1 MSGKA
6 PPASWQKWVTFS
18 KMDSLADEVLN
29 RLLLHNSSFILH
41 PSSFLPVPTF
51 IETQF
56 PIARLSAESY
66 KERKATNSQT
76 LTGLGRWWG
85 RKPLIL
91 VRASIL
97 GMLMPASGS
106 AKRDREI
113 FLKIL
118 TMDDTGALARWRA
131 EKRFSVSELG
141 VLATRT
147 EKAEWNELDG
157 DWEAAR
163 EEVKRL
169 RLASKTVAKGDRE
182 AKERAR
188 AAIDAAVGEADRCG
202 QDLQAFV
209 GELQVRCFHRLTYT
223 ERITRCDR
231 PENIEG
237 PTPKAW
243 ADINAHLGTFAT
255 SLPELVEQLGRRAF
269 GHTPRVGD
277 AFCGG
282 GSIPFEAARI
292 GCEAFGSDLN
302 PVAGLLT
309 WASLNL
315 VGGGASLQE
324 EVMRVQAEALAEAD
338 RQVTDWGIEHNER
351 GERAEAF
358 LYCVEVKPEGC
369 EHFIPLAPSWLVGE
383 SLRSAIQW
391 ERVLGSEQLSPTF
404 ISVSNEE
411 LAEWKG
417 DSKRNITPKNATVVD
432 SRVID
437 PFNRDRSWSVESLRG
452 PDGLRRWTSDDIVP
466 RVGDVFQER
475 LYCIRWVKTIID
487 PDGTVREIRRY
498 AAPDEADLRRDARV
512 LALIRERFADWQRL
526 GFIPSK
532 PIISGYNTEQPIR
545 ERGWTHWHHLF
556 TPRQLL
562 VNGLLSSCAHRRAE
576 DRSVSGA
583 VLLGVGRLA
592 NWNSR
597 LCRWHVRGIAID
609 KGEDVFSNQALNT
622 LFNFSCRPLN
632 ALADTWALFS
642 KLKNIRIPQPNL
654 VESRDARDVRETCDF
669 WITDPPYA
677 DAVNYHELGDFFL
690 AWYDKQL
697 VRAFPE
703 WTPDARAE
711 LAVRGDGE
719 DFRRSMVEIYKN
731 LARHMPDNGLQMV
744 QFTHQ
749 DPGVWADLGMIL
761 WAAGLKATAAWTI
774 STETE
779 AVGIK
784 KGNYVTGTV
793 CLVLRKRVSPDPGF
807 LDEVYPLVEDEVRR
821 QIASMQ
827 ALDEDGEPNFNDADY
842 QLAAYAAALKV
853 LTQYATLDGKDV
865 EHEVFAVR
873 DRNAK
878 SDFQIVIERAITIA
892 CDILIPR
899 GLDASWRE
907 LSLVERYYLRALDI
921 ESRGERR
928 KGMYEELA
936 RGFGVTDIRPLLKSD
951 QANGTRMHTPSGFAA
966 TGLTQVSEATT
977 ETLPARRGRAAT
989 GATHPFAPSAL
1000 RHLLFAIRE
1009 TTAADNSPEPGRQY
1023 LRDTFGQGYWSL
1035 RERFVGLLEWLAALG
1050 NAEGMNEWIA
1060 DSEAARILAGR
1071 LRNDHA

>member
-1 MSGKA
+1 MS
-6 PPASWQKWVTFS
+6 
-18 KMDSLADEVLN
+18 
-29 RLLLHNSSFILH
+29 
-41 PSSFLPVPTF
+41 TF

-66 KERKATNSQT
+66 KERKAVSGQT
-76 LTGLGRWWG
+76 LTGLGKWWG

-91 VRASIL
+91 IRASIL
-97 GMLMPASGS
+97 GMLMPASDNP
-106 AKRDREI
+106 KKDREI

-118 TMDDTGALARWRA
+118 TMDDDGVWQRCKGEIPAGAWREVA
-131 EKRFSVSELG
+131 SPEIQEEYFGGRGFKQGLDDQEKEEICAQIWESLTDEGRQTLDAHRRRAISDRSVFDALPYADRLKHCE
-141 VLATRT
+141 RP
-147 EKAEWNELDG
+147 
-157 DWEAAR
+157 
-163 EEVKRL
+163 EEV
-169 RLASKTVAKGDRE
+169 A
-182 AKERAR
+182 
-188 AAIDAAVGEADRCG
+188 
-202 QDLQAFV
+202 
-209 GELQVRCFHRLTYT
+209 
-223 ERITRCDR
+223 
-231 PENIEG
+231 G
-237 PTPKAW
+237 PSEEAW
-243 ADINAHLGTFAT
+243 AEINAHLRTTAT
-255 SLPELVEQLGRRAF
+255 NLEELVHQLGNRTF
-269 GHTPRVGD
+269 GRIPRVGD
-277 AFCGG
+277 SFCGG

-302 PVAGLLT
+302 PVATLLT

-315 VGGGASLQE
+315 LGGGKEIQKDAI
-324 EVMRVQAEALAEAD
+324 VAQAAAFKAAD
-338 RQVTDWGIEHNER
+338 DQITAWGIEHNHD
-351 GERAEAF
+351 GERADAY
-358 LYCVEVKPEGC
+358 LYCVEVKPDGC
-369 EHFIPLAPSWLVGE
+369 DYYIPLAPSWVV
-383 SLRSAIQW
+383 ANKT
-391 ERVLGSEQLSPTF
+391 RV
-404 ISVSNEE
+404 VVKWHRD
-411 LAEWKG
+411 A
-417 DSKRNITPKNATVVD
+417 NATRLTPEVVSVPPDEFDLYNAKTNKKGATVAD

-437 PFNRDRSWSVESLRG
+437 PFNPDRSWSIEALRG
-452 PDGLRRWTSDDIVP
+452 ADGLRRWTNEDVVP
-466 RVGDVFQER
+466 SGEDVFQER
-475 LYCIRWVKTIID
+475 LYCIRWVNSES
-487 PDGTVREIRRY
+487 RRRY
-498 AAPDEADLRRDARV
+498 AAPGPDDLARETKVLKLLRD
-512 LALIRERFADWQRL
+512 RFGEWQRE
-526 GFIPSK
+526 GFIPSMTIPEHGEK
-532 PIISGYNTEQPIR
+532 TEEPIR
-545 ERGWTHWHHLF
+545 TRGWTHWHHLF

-562 VNGLLSSCAHRRAE
+562 VHGLIAKEAQSTSLSKESAAFN
-576 DRSVSGA
+576 
-583 VLLGVGRLA
+583 LLTVARIA

-597 LCRWHVRGIAID
+597 LCRWLQPQGGGI
-609 KGEDVFSNQALNT
+609 GGGVETFYNQALNPLCNYSVRPVHMLRSALPQIRT
-622 LFNFSCRPLN
+622 GSKFSTPATCEGL
-632 ALADTWALFS
+632 
-642 KLKNIRIPQPNL
+642 
-654 VESRDARDVRETCDF
+654 DARDIRFTADL

-697 VRAFPE
+697 ARTFPE

-749 DPGVWADLGMIL
+749 NPGVWADLGMIL
-761 WAAGLKATAAWTI
+761 WAAGLRATSAWTI
-774 STETE
+774 TTET
-779 AVGIK
+779 AIGGMK
-784 KGNYVTGTV
+784 KGNYVSGTV
-793 CLVLRKRVSPDPGF
+793 CLVLRKRVSPEPGF

-873 DRNAK
+873 DRNTK

-951 QANGTRMHTPSGFAA
+951 VANGTRMHTPSGFAA
-966 TGLTQVSEATT
+966 AGLAQVSEGNA

-989 GATHPFAPSAL
+989 GAMHPFASSPL

-1023 LRDTFGQGYWSL
+1023 LRDTFGQGYWAL